1 MPSTMDGHPAASQQ
15 DKALRRKRFLE
26 LSLFRALCCYTLGS
40 LLEVWLMTLRVS
52 GETQVL
58 VALAEDL
65 ISKLGILLLSS
76 LLFGF
81 SFLLFQPKALPSA
94 AKRFLHILV
103 VFIPIVLVSQSLVVD
118 ADLDMQAYVA
128 YYFFASLLYLA
139 AYGICM
145 LIRFLLRRRKATVQ
159 G

>member
-1 MPSTMDGHPAASQQ
+1 MPDVMDSRSSASQP

-40 LLEVWLMTLRVS
+40 LLEVWLMTLRIS

-65 ISKLGILLLSS
+65 LAKFGILLLSS

-81 SFLLFQPKALPSA
+81 SFIVFRPQTLPSA
-94 AKRFLHILV
+94 AKRFMHILV
-103 VFIPIVLVSQSLVVD
+103 VFLPIVLVSQSLVVD

-128 YYFFASLLYLA
+128 YYFFATLLYLA
-139 AYGICM
+139 VYGLCM
-145 LIRFLLRRRKATVQ
+145 LISSIIRRKKAVQ
-159 G
+159 Q

>member
-1 MPSTMDGHPAASQQ
+1 MDSRPAASQE
-15 DKALRRKRFLE
+15 DKTLRRKRFLGI
-26 LSLFRALCCYTLGS
+26 SLFRALCCYTLGS

-65 ISKLGILLLSS
+65 LIKLGILLLSS

-81 SFLLFQPKALPSA
+81 SFIVFRPKALPSA
-94 AKRFLHILV
+94 AKRFLHIFV

-118 ADLDMQAYVA
+118 ANLDMQAYVA
-128 YYFFASLLYLA
+128 YYFFAFLLYLA
-139 AYGICM
+139 VYGVCM
-145 LIRFLLRRRKATVQ
+145 LGSSLLRRRKTVVQ

>member
-1 MPSTMDGHPAASQQ
+1 MPDITDSRPAASRQ
-15 DKALRRKRFLE
+15 DNTLRRKRFLE
-26 LSLFRALCCYTLGS
+26 LSLIRALCCYTLGS

-65 ISKLGILLLSS
+65 LAKLGILLLSS

-81 SFLLFQPKALPSA
+81 SFIVFRPKALPSA

-103 VFIPIVLVSQSLVVD
+103 VFIPIVLVSQSLVVE

-128 YYFFASLLYLA
+128 YYFFACLLYLA
-139 AYGICM
+139 VYGVCM
-145 LIRFLLRRRKATVQ
+145 LVSSILRRRKATVQ
-159 G
+159 A